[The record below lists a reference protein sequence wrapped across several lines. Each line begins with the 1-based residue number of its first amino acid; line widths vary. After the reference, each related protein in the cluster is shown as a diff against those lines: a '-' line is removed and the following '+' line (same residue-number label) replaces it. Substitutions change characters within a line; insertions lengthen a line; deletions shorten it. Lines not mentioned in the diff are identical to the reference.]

1 MDENEK
7 LSYHIEQICDL
18 LDRVPK
24 DYEMD
29 RLTQDYL
36 HKLELE
42 NLSDTNTLLVAS
54 DLREC
59 RRERRKY
66 KDYCELSQP
75 VMDYLETDKGK
86 NVANQLKQVLGKVRK
101 EEKRIA
107 NRQYIPR
114 VLKGSEK

>member
-1 MDENEK
+1 MEENEK
-7 LSYHIEQICDL
+7 LSYRIEQICDL
-18 LDRVPK
+18 FDQIPK
-24 DYEMD
+24 EYKYYSGKVHEMD

-42 NLSDTNTLLVAS
+42 NLDNANTLQVAG

-86 NVANQLKQVLGKVRK
+86 TQ
-101 EEKRIA
+101 RI
-107 NRQYIPR
+107 NSSRF
-114 VLKGSEK
+114 